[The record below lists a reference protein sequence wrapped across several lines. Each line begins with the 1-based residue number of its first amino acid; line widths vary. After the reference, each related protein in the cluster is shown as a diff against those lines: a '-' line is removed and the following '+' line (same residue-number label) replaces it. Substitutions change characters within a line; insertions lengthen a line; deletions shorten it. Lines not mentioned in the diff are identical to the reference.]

1 MLHELGHGVLNLKHN
16 SINTDIMY
24 KSSVI
29 YDLDEFRES
38 YFFFPVILSYIIQTN
53 GTEVNT
59 KANIST
65 VNQGI
70 PVNTSTSSIK
80 KYNTKPII
88 VKRRGVLFNSLN
100 ETYLFICHVLK
111 VIKNPDQ
118 KQLHQ

>member
-38 YFFFPVILSYIIQTN
+38 YFFFPVILSYIIRTN
-53 GTEVNT
+53 GTKVST
-59 KANIST
+59 KENILT

-88 VKRRGVLFNSLN
+88 VKRRGFCLIRSMKL
-100 ETYLFICHVLK
+100 ICLSAMS
-111 VIKNPDQ
+111 
-118 KQLHQ
+118 